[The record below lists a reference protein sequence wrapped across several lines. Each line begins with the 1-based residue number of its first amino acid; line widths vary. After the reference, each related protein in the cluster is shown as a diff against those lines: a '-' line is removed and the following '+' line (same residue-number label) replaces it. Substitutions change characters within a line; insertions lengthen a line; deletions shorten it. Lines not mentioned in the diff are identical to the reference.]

1 MTVHV
6 PLALVSV
13 RALAESRMSAKP
25 ASAAMNTA
33 KTPRNSSVPWRL
45 RDLPYKARVIEFSVL
60 WWPAVPS
67 RPLRKGSSY
76 LFLPAL
82 NPRVPAYPVGL
93 SSDAAF
99 VPGGWLVAGRYSP
112 TGTGIS
118 LLASGLPRGV
128 HSLSITEAVQ

>member
-1 MTVHV
+1 MI
-6 PLALVSV
+6 AN
-13 RALAESRMSAKP
+13 
-25 ASAAMNTA
+25 SAA
-33 KTPRNSSVPWRL
+33 SSRLPWRF
-45 RDLPYKARVIEFSVL
+45 RDLPYKARGLRVSVL
-60 WWPAVPS
+60 VWLAVPS

-76 LFLPAL
+76 LFLPEL

-99 VPGGWLVAGRYSP
+99 VPGGWLVAGRCSP

-118 LLASGLPRGV
+118 LLASGLPRDV